1 MARPPTRNHPRHDRE
16 HPILTKTH
24 FDTFYDQTFFFEKL
38 SFFRREK
45 LWNYEANMF
54 LGFLEKI
61 IFLKIFQFFGGG
73 GGVSQT
79 PGHDF
84 FDKNKFWEYLGDK
97 KNFGGYLNFFGG
109 RMTLK
114 LWCKHVFR
122 VFRKNKFFENFRKFG
137 VGEGYPWPLEPT
149 RFAFIY
155 FWAKRSR
162 NSDDKWL
169 NKPNYTLFQRY
180 WTTCGWN

>member
-16 HPILTKTH
+16 HPILTKTR

-38 SFFRREK
+38 VFFRREK

-73 GGVSQT
+73 GGVPQT

-84 FDKNKFWEYLGDK
+84 SDKNKFWEYLGDK
-97 KNFGGYLNFFGG
+97 KIWGG
-109 RMTLK
+109 
-114 LWCKHVFR
+114 
-122 VFRKNKFFENFRKFG
+122 
-137 VGEGYPWPLEPT
+137 
-149 RFAFIY
+149 I
-155 FWAKRSR
+155 
-162 NSDDKWL
+162 
-169 NKPNYTLFQRY
+169 
-180 WTTCGWN
+180 